1 MNFLA
6 NILNGINKKDKNEM
20 TVEKA
25 VKIFKNNKENLKN
38 LRNFIRKTFLRKFRK
53 TILKSIHGR
62 RLTKFQQ
69 QEKLTMNLSKG

>member
-25 VKIFKNNKENLKN
+25 VQIFKNNKE
-38 LRNFIRKTFLRKFRK
+38 KFEEFEEFYK
-53 TILKSIHGR
+53 KKGIYKEVDGTKPMNKVFEDICAILG
-62 RLTKFQQ
+62 
-69 QEKLTMNLSKG
+69 